1 MKYEVFTNPTERTYL
16 IVSKLLITL
25 LMLTSIVVNGMT
37 SYHLFRASSYDLSSL
52 LIIASYLSIVLG
64 IFVVTMRKPKAAI
77 TDK

>member
-1 MKYEVFTNPTERTYL
+1 M
-16 IVSKLLITL
+16 KLLIIL

-52 LIIASYLSIVLG
+52 LIIASYLSIVLA

-77 TDK
+77 NK

>member
-1 MKYEVFTNPTERTYL
+1 MNYEVITNTAEKTYMN
-16 IVSKLLITL
+16 VSKLLIIL

-52 LIIASYLSIVLG
+52 LIIASYLSIVLA

-77 TDK
+77 NK